1 MHARTPPLQLKRSIN
16 MHDYLF
22 VALSLSS
29 RALMTSS
36 RKKKNQRKKCA
47 LDRSIDLCILRAAG
61 LLPVH
66 QLLELALSNIFY
78 LHPARLLVSAS
89 PNQLANNIFLS
100 QKTSISQSK
109 PALAPTSEQALKI
122 LISLL

>member
-1 MHARTPPLQLKRSIN
+1 

-29 RALMTSS
+29 RALMTRS

-66 QLLELALSNIFY
+66 QLLELALSNIF
-78 LHPARLLVSAS
+78 
-89 PNQLANNIFLS
+89 F
-100 QKTSISQSK
+100 
-109 PALAPTSEQALKI
+109 KI